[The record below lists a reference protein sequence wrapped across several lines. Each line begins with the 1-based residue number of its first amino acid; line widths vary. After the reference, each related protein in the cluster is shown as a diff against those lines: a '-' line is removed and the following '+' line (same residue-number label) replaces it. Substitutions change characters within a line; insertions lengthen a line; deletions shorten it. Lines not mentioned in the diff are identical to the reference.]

1 MAENY
6 FMGQDGFVW
15 FIGCVES
22 RNDPAELGRVQVRCL
37 GYHTENKEDIPT
49 ADLPWAHVMHPTTD
63 PSMQGMGT
71 TPSFLVE
78 GTWVVGF
85 FRDAVEKQQ
94 PIIMG
99 SLPGYNQDL
108 ANTTKGFN
116 DPSGVYPSFSHAP
129 SGHSIEESDINRLAR
144 NDATRQ
150 HGVISKKDAEYEA
163 ETNPSGRT
171 TSVSQQG
178 FTWEEPT
185 SPYNALYPKNHVFE
199 SESGHIKEYDDT
211 PGFERIHEYHKT
223 GTFYEID
230 ANGTRRTRV
239 VGDDYQVILENNFV
253 NVKGNVSL
261 TIDNDCNTYIKGDW
275 NVTVD
280 GDKTEVIGGNLK
292 QEIKNTSQIKVG
304 SGDTS
309 GDYSLSVK
317 GNVTEKFGVD
327 TTNTVTVDIAGTT
340 TETVGLIKN
349 VNVVGDSNEDSDT
362 FEQAVNETYNQKLI
376 TKVTKA
382 VEETFTGGQ
391 KTLITGTLD
400 LDATTEVDIRSATI
414 NLNKGDVE
422 EGGTVEEIEEPVPA
436 QDTDSKTDL
445 EEEGVEVDENSS
457 TDKDAIQVE
466 PSDERREVTTTPNI
480 VEAPSAYKYFGDWND
495 FDNDTEK
502 DKQLAAI
509 FSEQNKSYIAD
520 TDKKKSSPYTQEKL
534 EKRKTDFWG
543 FKKEPTTTYAARS
556 QHALNYHCDKETAEK
571 ILGNSVF
578 VIEGKGR
585 EGAGKGMLSNTV
597 FNDNDFDSA
606 TIAEPANSPYW
617 IPAGNLGKFA
627 NTYNDTTMTRE
638 NHYELLG
645 INPNTKQRTTRE
657 GAIKA
662 DLRIRSELK
671 DILTSIAEEWSSLG
685 KQFHPDTKGKQF
697 VINSG
702 YRDPLTNVN
711 AESTAINHR
720 TGKAIDISIRSAKG
734 TRGKWSVDNIIQFI
748 DLCLTKG
755 IVNVG
760 CAKTFLHLD
769 INGASKNFR
778 RAWKYGKDG
787 PDYLNKDLKRV
798 FIKHGVFLSGNENL
812 YASSDSPIGEGWIAA
827 GVVKKPEGELKVS
840 SIGTYTVGSDGKGT
854 FV

>member
-85 FRDAVEKQQ
+85 FRDVVEKQQ

-400 LDATTEVDIRSATI
+400 LDATTEVDIRSAAV

-422 EGGTVEEIEEPVPA
+422 EGGTVEEVESPNPA
-436 QDTDSKTDL
+436 LVATTNPIATKLD
-445 EEEGVEVDENSS
+445 
-457 TDKDAIQVE
+457 VE
-466 PSDERREVTTTPNI
+466 PWAPVNTQVNNTVESMYINTPERASEPLEDGESSGTPDSYLDGERYIGEWNNFDSDTSDPQIAEQQRDWKKYGYTNEWPGSGGDFWNLRERQIHRLNWHCTKSQADSLIPEHSEQTSANLRKAKTPDKFGKNGGCLGNI
-480 VEAPSAYKYFGDWND
+480 YPDRSD
-495 FDNDTEK
+495 FDGAFVEK
-502 DKQLAAI
+502 
-509 FSEQNKSYIAD
+509 EY
-520 TDKKKSSPYTQEKL
+520 SSP
-534 EKRKTDFWG
+534 
-543 FKKEPTTTYAARS
+543 
-556 QHALNYHCDKETAEK
+556 
-571 ILGNSVF
+571 
-578 VIEGKGR
+578 
-585 EGAGKGMLSNTV
+585 
-597 FNDNDFDSA
+597 
-606 TIAEPANSPYW
+606 
-617 IPAGNLGKFA
+617 
-627 NTYNDTTMTRE
+627 
-638 NHYELLG
+638 LLVWT
-645 INPNTKQRTTRE
+645 N
-657 GAIKA
+657 A
-662 DLRIRSELK
+662 DGRIRSELG
-671 DILTSIAEEWSSLG
+671 DIMVEIANAWCNNADGRYPDGPRSGFGTKNNQKFLSLT
-685 KQFHPDTKGKQF
+685 
-697 VINSG
+697 SG
-702 YRDPLTNVN
+702 YRDPVN
-711 AESTAINHR
+711 NASVGGGLIHR
-720 TGKAIDISIRSAKG
+720 TGRAVDVGTFPTAGGDPWPLKWKIDFIQLAID
-734 TRGKWSVDNIIQFI
+734 
-748 DLCLTKG
+748 KG
-755 IVNVG
+755 IRN
-760 CAKTFLHLD
+760 
-769 INGASKNFR
+769 
-778 RAWKYGKDG
+778 
-787 PDYLNKDLKRV
+787 
-798 FIKHGVFLSGNENL
+798 
-812 YASSDSPIGEGWIAA
+812 
-827 GVVKKPEGELKVS
+827 
-840 SIGTYTVGSDGKGT
+840 IGTYTWGFHFDITGSEKTKRQWYVTSKTRQLPEFLPVFLKNGYDIGGAKGLGT
-854 FV
+854 EAEPNKYLTAFKGNEKDINVYASLQSQYESPTA

>member
-116 DPSGVYPSFSHAP
+116 YPSGVYPSFSHAP

-422 EGGTVEEIEEPVPA
+422 EGGTVEEVDSPTPALVATTNPIATKLDVEPWAPVN
-436 QDTDSKTDL
+436 T
-445 EEEGVEVDENSS
+445 EVDNTVESMYINTPERASEPLEDGESSGTPDDYSDNVLENKSGERYIGEWNNFDS
-457 TDKDAIQVE
+457 DTSDPQIAEQQRDWKKYTKVVKGNTVQRYTNDWPGSDGDFWNLRKRQIHRLNWHCTKSQADSLIPEHSEQTSANLRKAKTPDKFGKNGGCLG
-466 PSDERREVTTTPNI
+466 NI
-480 VEAPSAYKYFGDWND
+480 YPDRSD
-495 FDNDTEK
+495 FDGAFVEK
-502 DKQLAAI
+502 
-509 FSEQNKSYIAD
+509 EY
-520 TDKKKSSPYTQEKL
+520 SSP
-534 EKRKTDFWG
+534 
-543 FKKEPTTTYAARS
+543 
-556 QHALNYHCDKETAEK
+556 
-571 ILGNSVF
+571 
-578 VIEGKGR
+578 
-585 EGAGKGMLSNTV
+585 
-597 FNDNDFDSA
+597 
-606 TIAEPANSPYW
+606 
-617 IPAGNLGKFA
+617 
-627 NTYNDTTMTRE
+627 
-638 NHYELLG
+638 LLVWT
-645 INPNTKQRTTRE
+645 N
-657 GAIKA
+657 A
-662 DLRIRSELK
+662 DGRIRSELG
-671 DILTSIAEEWSSLG
+671 DIMVEIANAWCNNADGRYPDGPRSGFGTKNNQKFLSLT
-685 KQFHPDTKGKQF
+685 
-697 VINSG
+697 SG
-702 YRDPLTNVN
+702 YRDPVN
-711 AESTAINHR
+711 NASVGGGLIHR
-720 TGKAIDISIRSAKG
+720 TGRAVDVGTFPTAGGDPWPLKWKIDFIQLAID
-734 TRGKWSVDNIIQFI
+734 
-748 DLCLTKG
+748 KG
-755 IVNVG
+755 IRN
-760 CAKTFLHLD
+760 
-769 INGASKNFR
+769 
-778 RAWKYGKDG
+778 
-787 PDYLNKDLKRV
+787 
-798 FIKHGVFLSGNENL
+798 
-812 YASSDSPIGEGWIAA
+812 
-827 GVVKKPEGELKVS
+827 
-840 SIGTYTVGSDGKGT
+840 IGTYTWGFHFDITGSEKTKRQWYVTSKTRQLPEFLPVFLKNGYDIGGAKGLGTEAEPNKYLTAFKGKEDKINVYASLQSQYESLT
-854 FV
+854 A